1 MKLFKSID
9 EKFAEIGFEK
19 IEENEYI
26 CEYKRWEPD
35 FEYHH
40 SIVIAKKA
48 NVRHIVHSCDSDSPG
63 KDVAVGLTGYEMKL
77 IIKKMKQ
84 MGAYAGKE
92 ITKL

>member
-19 IEENEYI
+19 VEENEFLV
-26 CEYKRWEPD
+26 EYSRYEKGYD
-35 FEYHH
+35 YHH
-40 SIVIAKKA
+40 KIVISKKA
-48 NVRHIVHSCDSDSPG
+48 NKRHIVHSYDGESPER
-63 KDVAVGLTGYEMKL
+63 VVVGLTGYEMKL

-84 MGAYAGKE
+84 MGIYSGKE